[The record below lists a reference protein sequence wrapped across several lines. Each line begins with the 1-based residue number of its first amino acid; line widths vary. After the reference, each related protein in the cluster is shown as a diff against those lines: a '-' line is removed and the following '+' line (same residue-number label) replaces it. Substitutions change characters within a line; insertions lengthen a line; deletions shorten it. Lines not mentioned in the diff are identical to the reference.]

1 MDGVEPADELVILDG
16 RQSPTA
22 AAVQRGVC
30 RMLRAAGFAA
40 VCEFPLA
47 SGRRADVLALD
58 LKGSILIVEIKSSP
72 ADYRSDSKWPEYRDY
87 CDQLYFAI
95 PPEMPKELI
104 ADDAGLIVADAWG
117 AEILRHPGGHL
128 LAPARRKALTLRFAR
143 LAALRLHSLNDPNCG
158 L

>member
-1 MDGVEPADELVILDG
+1 MDSADDLVILDG

-22 AAVQRGVC
+22 AGVQRGVC
-30 RMLRAAGFAA
+30 RMLRAAGFAT

-47 SGRRADVLALD
+47 SGRRADVMAVD

-72 ADYRSDSKWPEYRDY
+72 ADYRSDGKWREYRDY

-95 PPEMPKELI
+95 PPEMPKGLI
-104 ADDAGLIVADAWG
+104 AEDAGLIVADAWG
-117 AEILRHPGGHL
+117 AEILRHPEGHL
-128 LAPARRKALTLRFAR
+128 LAAARRKAVTLRFGR
-143 LAALRLHSLNDPNCG
+143 LAALRLHSLNDPNCV